1 MEVDI
6 TYGSITVRLGGV
18 ASYCDHGD
26 GATVQPDNPS
36 GVTVISY
43 TYAVAGTGYQTTN
56 PTGQIRTDIGGDPR
70 ILSTVAPGTVIPAT
84 HSLVCLFQRA
94 TRPPGWI
101 SGRSSYI
108 DEALPIVVV
117 SYGPLSTAMAPQLI
131 RPPAI
136 GHPSNATIAALR
148 STLLV
153 FDNATI
159 GALPAVIDIDA
170 LPIQPSPGWGGFFNE
185 RPNIDDYIAQ
195 FAGFCGELW
204 TGWATEGYTP
214 FLQHKGYG
222 GFFSAWVSYALL
234 LLVSTDNAAKRRQLA
249 QRLTQW
255 GVDLLGS
262 FIHGRQDYVDGGHMQ
277 GRKALVVLSGHL
289 LQAPWQ
295 DATAFLASIGSA
307 GEFNEDLQFFTRSS
321 PPAWVWGWPHGYIG
335 KSGLTG
341 TFRVNIDEP
350 INTWNER
357 VGYYLSQYFKQEV
370 CGTQI
375 GCAVAM
381 RILGLTNE
389 MGAGHRG
396 MMEQWMEG
404 PSPTDQAA
412 MTAHDAR
419 LADIGWGSGYAADT
433 GTYDF
438 GRAAWEVYGD
448 YEPPAT
454 TVERDPGPGTSAY
467 ASTRY
472 TASVDAGDCYV
483 WSHTRTTIIQTD
495 VASPGDLIE
504 ACFAK
509 FGASGPTTVSIG
521 LVSGT
526 VTSVAV
532 YPEGVVSAIVSG
544 GVAILSDVPVGA
556 QLRVVINND
565 RRNPMHVF
573 AQPLK
578 PALPVSRTDWTSIP
592 ARSIASID
600 TSTNVITM
608 TAEHGWSAGQQVI
621 MATSGTLP
629 AADGETVTVHTPLY
643 VIAPSATTLQL
654 ARSPGGAAID
664 WDGPGSGT
672 HTIKAVGWTNAAS
685 AIYFPAGVHVIGRSF
700 PIASGV
706 TVYAERGAMVIGSWR
721 LVGTDNALVTGP
733 GVLGGMFATAE
744 DVAAISDFATKIG
757 YSMFLG
763 FDGAK
768 FDFANDVE
776 FVTILGQPFYCSYL
790 GVNTWTDVAILC
802 PWYWENNGPDFCVR
816 DWGVDHTSRATRVF
830 AWTGDD
836 TFTAGE
842 SVTYCELTIDRCFAV
857 TMANSCFHLGYWSQP
872 PTGFDALVQNSHAMH
887 LGIVDTGAD
896 VTFPVRGGNTIFK
909 AWTDG
914 FDGQEA
920 YGRFLVAIEGLDVWG
935 PIRSRVFHLGN
946 RVYPFGVF
954 ARQRKG
960 QLSNWTISGLRV
972 HETPGQISII
982 ESLDATNTPH
992 DIAVTASTVAGAP
1005 LTAGNWATFVQTSPD
1020 AYNITVDGVRVDMIR
1035 TTGAAS
1041 VAVGASGTGGLQ
1053 LVSVGSASVSISA
1066 AGAAALQVGAVGA
1079 ATIPI
1084 AASGFSTLGVVPPP
1098 VPDVPTNVARGPGA
1112 RPSMRLRRRGWWT
1125 WLSPW

>member
-36 GVTVISY
+36 GVTLVSI

-70 ILSTVAPGTVIPAT
+70 ILSTVDPGTVIPAT
-84 HSLVCLFQRA
+84 HSLVCLFTRA

-159 GALPAVIDIDA
+159 GSLPAVIDIDA

-234 LLVSTDNAAKRRQLA
+234 MMVSTDDAAKRRQLA

-262 FIHGRQDYVDGGHMQ
+262 FIHGREDYVDGGHMQ
-277 GRKALVVLSGHL
+277 ARKALVVLSGYL
-289 LQAPWQ
+289 MQAPWK

-307 GEFNEDLQFFTRSS
+307 GKFNEDLQFFTRSS
-321 PPAWVWGWPHGYIG
+321 PPAWVWGWTHGYIG

-389 MGAGHRG
+389 MGVGHRG

-404 PSPTDQAA
+404 PSPLDQAA
-412 MTAHDAR
+412 MAAHDAR

-454 TVERDPGPGTSAY
+454 TVVTYDHSAH
-467 ASTRY
+467 ASPRY
-472 TASVDAGDCYV
+472 TATVNGEV
-483 WSHTRTTIIQTD
+483 LPIWGRTTDTRFNTPYWTAGQMIDQSGATFCAD
-495 VASPGDLIE
+495 GPVDIE
-504 ACFAK
+504 
-509 FGASGPTTVSIG
+509 VS
-521 LVSGT
+521 LVSGSITAAKVYRNDPSGPVIPSAVVAGKLQFEHPEDT
-526 VTSVAV
+526 VAWC
-532 YPEGVVSAIVSG
+532 EING
-544 GVAILSDVPVGA
+544 
-556 QLRVVINND
+556 LRG
-565 RRNPMHVF
+565 
-573 AQPLK
+573 QPLILRN
-578 PALPVSRTDWTSIP
+578 LPPITQPTGPTVDVYNGTQTTAVAGRTL
-592 ARSIASID
+592 
-600 TSTNVITM
+600 VF
-608 TAEHGWSAGQQVI
+608 
-621 MATSGTLP
+621 
-629 AADGETVTVHTPLY
+629 
-643 VIAPSATTLQL
+643 
-654 ARSPGGAAID
+654 
-664 WDGPGSGT
+664 GPGT
-672 HTIKAVGWTNAAS
+672 HTIGQ
-685 AIYFPAGVHVIGRSF
+685 SF
-700 PIASGV
+700 PVPSGA
-706 TVYAERGAMVIGSWR
+706 TVWLHGEAWVIGSFHNQGSAGDHDLDGDGIVSGEWGSSLR
-721 LVGTDNALVTGP
+721 ATIRALPDYTLMTPYSLVYGEFSLSAPSRVRRVTLLDPPFYTTYYGANIYDRVLIMAPWWGNANGFFIGQLASDKTASVTRSAAFCHDDVFDLAEYLGAHTFNDNIVGCVASASFLVSYWPNPNSNTTHTAQKNTLVCLNYAGP
-733 GVLGGMFATAE
+733 TSGVGAIVLAWCDGSSPTQVVDGVVLE
-744 DVAAISDFATKIG
+744 DVAFMGSSING
-757 YSMFLG
+757 RP
-763 FDGAK
+763 FDINNRLYPIEWGPQAS
-768 FDFANDVE
+768 AMGQLQN
-776 FVTILGQPFYCSYL
+776 FVFRRI
-790 GVNTWTDVAILC
+790 
-802 PWYWENNGPDFCVR
+802 
-816 DWGVDHTSRATRVF
+816 
-830 AWTGDD
+830 
-836 TFTAGE
+836 TFE
-842 SVTYCELTIDRCFAV
+842 SVPL
-857 TMANSCFHLGYWSQP
+857 
-872 PTGFDALVQNSHAMH
+872 
-887 LGIVDTGAD
+887 
-896 VTFPVRGGNTIFK
+896 
-909 AWTDG
+909 
-914 FDGQEA
+914 
-920 YGRFLVAIEGLDVWG
+920 
-935 PIRSRVFHLGN
+935 
-946 RVYPFGVF
+946 
-954 ARQRKG
+954 RK
-960 QLSNWTISGLRV
+960 
-972 HETPGQISII
+972 SII
-982 ESLDATNTPH
+982 KGRDSANRPRNIVFEE
-992 DIAVTASTVAGAP
+992 VFYAGVR
-1005 LTAGNWATFVQTSPD
+1005 LTAANFRDYFEIDEFAE
-1020 AYNITVDGVRVDMIR
+1020 NITVDGVRVDHVR
-1035 TTGAAS
+1035 TTGSAS
-1041 VAVGASGTGGLQ
+1041 VAVGASGTSGLQ
-1053 LVSVGSASVSISA
+1053 IVSVGGASVSISA
-1066 AGAAALQVGAVGA
+1066 AGAAALQIGTVGAV
-1079 ATIPI
+1079 TIPI
-1084 AASGFSTLGVVPPP
+1084 AASGFSTLGVVVPVTPP
-1098 VPDVPTNVARGPGA
+1098 VPTNEPRGPGTA
-1112 RPSMRLRRRGWWT
+1112 PSTRLRRRRWWT
-1125 WLSPW
+1125 WLNPW